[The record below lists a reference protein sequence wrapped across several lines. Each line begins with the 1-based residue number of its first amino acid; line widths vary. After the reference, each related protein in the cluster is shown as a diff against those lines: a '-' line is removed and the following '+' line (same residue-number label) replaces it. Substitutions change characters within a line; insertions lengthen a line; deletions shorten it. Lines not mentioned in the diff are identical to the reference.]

1 MQTVMLSHKLCQEG
15 MDYLL
20 SKGNIRIV
28 CHDTENV
35 EQVWEDFRLAD
46 AYILRIGQINRK
58 MIEGAE
64 NLKVIARPGVGV
76 DTIDVDAATEYGIP
90 VVITPGANSRSVA
103 EHALAMLFALSK
115 NLTESNEEA
124 KKGNYMIRNKGAS
137 IELEGKLLGVAGFG
151 RIGKEVAKMAEAIGL
166 HVMVFDP
173 FISEEEIK
181 EAGYQPAD
189 RLEELF
195 TASDFVT
202 LHMPSTPETR
212 GIVNKKMLSS
222 MKAGAFLINCA
233 RGDLVDEKDLYDALT
248 EGRLAG
254 AAEDMMVSEPF
265 DINSPLLKLNNFVV
279 SPHMAALSRESSMRA
294 AQMAVDGVISVLNGE
309 KWPYVCNPEAYQHER
324 WKDR

>member
-20 SKGNIRIV
+20 SKENIRMV

-46 AYILRIGQINRK
+46 AYILRMGQISRK
-58 MIEGAE
+58 LIEDSK

-76 DTIDVDAATEYGIP
+76 DTIDVDAATEHGIP

-115 NLTESNEEA
+115 NLVESNEEA

-137 IELEGKLLGVAGFG
+137 VELERKKLGIAGFG
-151 RIGKEVAKMAEAIGL
+151 RIGKEVAKIAGAIGL
-166 HVMVFDP
+166 QVVVFDP
-173 FISEEEIK
+173 FISKAEIK
-181 EAGYQPAD
+181 KMGYQTAD

-195 TASDFVT
+195 SASDFVT
-202 LHMPSTPETR
+202 LHMPSTSKTR
-212 GIVNKKMLSS
+212 GIVNKRLLSF
-222 MKAGAFLINCA
+222 MKESAFLINCA
-233 RGDLVDEKDLYDALT
+233 RGDLVNEKDLYDALT
-248 EGRLAG
+248 EKRLAG
-254 AAEDMMVSEPF
+254 VAEDMMVSEPF
-265 DINSPLLKLNNFVV
+265 DLDSPLLKLDNFIV
-279 SPHMAALSRESSMRA
+279 SPHMAALSRESSVRA
-294 AQMAVDGVISVLNGE
+294 AKMAVDGVISVLNGE

-324 WKDR
+324 WKGR